1 MNSLT
6 IDQIKTEYPDEWVLL
21 GLDGENQSHIDHG
34 EVLLHGK
41 DYLELCYKSSEI
53 PKTQLTTIIFTGT
66 QNHNRKWLKATR
78 LNEKPKTT

>member
-1 MNSLT
+1 MNSQT

-21 GLDGENQSHIDHG
+21 GLDGETKDHG

-53 PKTQLTTIIFTGT
+53 PKTQLTTIIFTGI

-78 LNEKPKTT
+78 LNVKPKTI